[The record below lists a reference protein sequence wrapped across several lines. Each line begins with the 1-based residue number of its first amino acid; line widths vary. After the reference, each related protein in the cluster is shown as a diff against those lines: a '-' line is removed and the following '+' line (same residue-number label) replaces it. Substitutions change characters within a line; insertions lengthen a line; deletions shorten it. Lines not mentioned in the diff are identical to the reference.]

1 MLEIVEFILAGIGF
15 TFITIGA
22 ICDLVAAIGI
32 NRFPNFFVRLHAATI
47 GIIGGAVIPLIGV
60 SLVSLVS
67 EQLGFYRFAVSG
79 IALITALV
87 IMIVAPTGTHIL
99 AYATHKARLAPVY
112 PKVVDKL
119 EEREVS
125 RK

>member
-1 MLEIVEFILAGIGF
+1 MIEVIEYIVATIGF
-15 TFITIGA
+15 AFITIGA
-22 ICDLVAAIGI
+22 ICDLIAAIGM

-47 GIIGGAVIPLIGV
+47 GVIGGAVIPLIGIA
-60 SLVSLVS
+60 LVSLVS
-67 EQLGFYRFAVSG
+67 DQFGVYRYAVSS
-79 IALITALV
+79 IAFITSLV

-99 AYATHKARLAPVY
+99 AHAAHKAKLVPVH

-125 RK
+125 SK

>member
-60 SLVSLVS
+60 SIVSLVS

>member
-1 MLEIVEFILAGIGF
+1 MLEIIEFILAGIGF

-60 SLVSLVS
+60 SIVSLVS

>member
-1 MLEIVEFILAGIGF
+1 MLEIIEYILAGIGF

-60 SLVSLVS
+60 SIISLVS
-67 EQLGFYRFAVSG
+67 EQLGFYRLAVSG

-99 AYATHKARLAPVY
+99 AYAAHRAKLAPVY

-125 RK
+125 KK

>member
-1 MLEIVEFILAGIGF
+1 MFELIEYILAGIGF
-15 TFITIGA
+15 AFITVGA

-32 NRFPNFFVRLHAATI
+32 NRFPSFFVRLHAATI
-47 GIIGGAVIPLIGV
+47 GIIGGAVIPLIGI

-67 EQLGFYRFAVSG
+67 DQLGVYRFAVSS

-99 AYATHKARLAPVY
+99 AYAAHKAKLAPVY

-119 EEREVS
+119 EEKEAG
-125 RK
+125 KK

>member
-1 MLEIVEFILAGIGF
+1 VLEIIEFILAGIGF

-60 SLVSLVS
+60 SIVSLVS
-67 EQLGFYRFAVSG
+67 EQLGFYRFAVSS

>member
-1 MLEIVEFILAGIGF
+1 VLEIIEFILAGIGF

-60 SLVSLVS
+60 SIVSLVS

>member
-1 MLEIVEFILAGIGF
+1 MLEIIEFIFAGIGF